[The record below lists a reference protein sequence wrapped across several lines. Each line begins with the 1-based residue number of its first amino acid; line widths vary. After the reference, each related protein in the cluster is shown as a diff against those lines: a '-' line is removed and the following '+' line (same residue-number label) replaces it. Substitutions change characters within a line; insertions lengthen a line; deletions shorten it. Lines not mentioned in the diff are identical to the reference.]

1 MTESANR
8 MFRLQQAGSIDQLK
22 MTEESIPEIGRNEV
36 LVRVKATSLNYR
48 DLALVEGNYPGRLND
63 NTVQLSDGAGE
74 IIQAGPDVRRFK
86 VGDRVAG
93 NFTREWF
100 SGKRAPGYI
109 EPYGSHSDGWLM
121 DYKAIHPEEL
131 VKLPDHLTY
140 EQGAALPCAA
150 VTAWNAL
157 NGPSPLEPGDTVLTL
172 GTGGV
177 SVFTVQF
184 AKALGIQVISTTSSS
199 WKEEKLSD
207 IGADQIIN
215 YNETPEWG
223 NKVKELVPGGVNRVV
238 EVVGSA
244 TFPQSIQSVAPGDEI
259 ALIGVLSKTG
269 ENIDYYDLFGKASTR
284 TIMVGSR
291 DMFEAMN
298 KAITAYNLS
307 PIIDTVY
314 PFEQAQEAYHHLKS
328 QNFFGK
334 IVISHEK

>member
-1 MTESANR
+1 MALSTNR
-8 MFRLQQAGSIDQLK
+8 KFRLQQAGSIDQLT
-22 MTEESIPEIGRNEV
+22 MTKESIPEIERNEV

-48 DLALVEGNYPGRLND
+48 DLALVEGNYPGRLNE

-74 IIQAGPDVRRFK
+74 IIEAGPDVRRFK

-93 NFTREWF
+93 NFMREWF
-100 SGKRAPGYI
+100 SGQRMPEYI
-109 EPYGSHSDGWLM
+109 EPFGSHSDGWLM

-140 EQGAALPCAA
+140 EQGASLPCAA

-157 NGPSPLEPGDTVLTL
+157 HGPSPLEPGDTVLTL

-177 SVFTVQF
+177 SIFAVQF
-184 AKALGIQVISTTSSS
+184 AKALGMNVVSTTSSS
-199 WKEEKLSD
+199 WKEEKLSAV
-207 IGADQIIN
+207 GADQIIN

-223 NKVKELVPGGVNRVV
+223 KKVKELVPGGVNRVV
-238 EVVGSA
+238 EVVGSS
-244 TFPQSIQSVAPGDEI
+244 TFPQSIQSVASGDEI

-298 KAITAYNLS
+298 KAIASYNLS
-307 PIIDTVY
+307 PVIDTVY
-314 PFEQAQEAYHHLKS
+314 SFKQAQEAYHHLKS

-334 IVISHEK
+334 IVISH

>member
-1 MTESANR
+1 MTDNKNR
-8 MFRLQQAGSIDQLK
+8 TFRLEQAGSIEHLK
-22 MTEESIPEIGRNEV
+22 MNEESIPEIGRNEV

-48 DLALVEGNYPGRLND
+48 DLALAEGNYPGKLNE

-74 IIQAGPDVRRFK
+74 IVEAGPDVRRFQ

-93 NFTREWF
+93 NFTKEWF
-100 SGKRAPGYI
+100 SGRRMPGYL

-157 NGPSPLEPGDTVLTL
+157 HGPSPLEAGDSVLTL

-177 SVFTVQF
+177 SVFAVQF
-184 AKALGIQVISTTSSS
+184 AKALGLQVISTTSSS
-199 WKEEKLSD
+199 WKADKLQKMGS
-207 IGADQIIN
+207 DQIIN
-215 YNETPEWG
+215 YNDTPEWG
-223 NKVKELVPGGVNRVV
+223 KRVKELLPGGVNRVV
-238 EVVGSA
+238 EVVGPAS
-244 TFPQSIQSVAPGDEI
+244 FPQSIQAVAPGEEL
-259 ALIGVLSKTG
+259 ALIGVLTRTG
-269 ENIDYYDLFGKASTR
+269 EAIDYYDLFGKASTR
-284 TIMVGSR
+284 TIMVGNR
-291 DMFEAMN
+291 DMFETMN
-298 KAITAYNLS
+298 KAISAHKLT
-307 PIIDTVY
+307 PIVDTVY
-314 PFEQAQEAYHHLKS
+314 PFEKARDAYEHLKS